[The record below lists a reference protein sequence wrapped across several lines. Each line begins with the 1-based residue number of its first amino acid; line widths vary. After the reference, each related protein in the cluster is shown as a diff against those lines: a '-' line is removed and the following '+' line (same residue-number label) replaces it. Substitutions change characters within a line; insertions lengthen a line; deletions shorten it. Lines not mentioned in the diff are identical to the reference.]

1 MQIKNI
7 YWHILSE
14 QYFVQS
20 SQTYVILMN
29 VNMYTPSSFVGDFNI
44 ENTHKIGNLVKTHL
58 LIYKWDVYSSI
69 VVT

>member
-1 MQIKNI
+1 MEATLVQIKNI

-29 VNMYTPSSFVGDFNI
+29 VNMYTPSSLVGELI
-44 ENTHKIGNLVKTHL
+44 QKTPIKL
-58 LIYKWDVYSSI
+58 ATW
-69 VVT
+69 